1 MLGNNLTICK
11 KVNIFLE
18 MSIESR
24 REVMKE
30 QYIVGRNP
38 VLEVLKSEKE
48 VEKIL
53 VTKGELKGSINK
65 IIGIA
70 KDRNIILQQV
80 DKNKLDLISEGNAH
94 QGVAALVTPYT
105 YSTIDE
111 ILDKAEKLAKPPF
124 LLILDGIEDPH
135 NLGAIIRTA
144 ECGGVHGI
152 IIPNRRSA
160 HVTQTVYKSS
170 AGAVE
175 HMLIA
180 KVTNISDTIDML
192 KEKGLWI
199 YGADAEGE
207 NYHFNTELK
216 GATVL
221 VIGSEGKGIS
231 RLVKEKCDL
240 LIKIPMFGQVSSL
253 NASNAA
259 SILIYEV
266 VRQNHGYKG

>member
-1 MLGNNLTICK
+1 
-11 KVNIFLE
+11 
-18 MSIESR
+18 
-24 REVMKE
+24 MKE

-48 VEKIL
+48 IEKLFVIR
-53 VTKGELKGSINK
+53 GELKGSINK

-70 KDRNIILQQV
+70 KDRNIIIQEV
-80 DKNKLDLISEGNAH
+80 NRNKLDQISEGSAH
-94 QGVAALVTPYT
+94 QGVAALVTSYI
-105 YSTIDE
+105 YSSIDD
-111 ILDKAEKLAKPPF
+111 ILEKAKESNRPPF

-152 IIPNRRSA
+152 IIPKRRSA

-180 KVTNISDTIDML
+180 KVNNISDTIDEL
-192 KEKGLWI
+192 KGKGLWI
-199 YGADAEGE
+199 YGADMDGQD
-207 NYHFNTELK
+207 YYFNTELN
-216 GATVL
+216 GPIAL
-221 VIGSEGKGIS
+221 VIGSEGKGMS
-231 RLVKEKCDL
+231 RLVKEKCDFL
-240 LIKIPMFGQVSSL
+240 LKIPMFGRITSL
-253 NASNAA
+253 NASNAT

-266 VRQNHGYKG
+266 VRQNHGKKN